1 MAKTTAKTRTKNKY
15 IHLQSGTFK
24 LVHYPCLPQSFML
37 ELHIG
42 VCCSNIRAE
51 EVDKCDKLSVSEF
64 HFYFLCRSN
73 GMLLA
78 EG

>member
-1 MAKTTAKTRTKNKY
+1 
-15 IHLQSGTFK
+15 
-24 LVHYPCLPQSFML
+24 ML

-42 VCCSNIRAE
+42 VWHSNVRE
-51 EVDKCDKLSVSEF
+51 EKVDKCNKLSVSEF

-73 GMLLA
+73 GMMLA